1 MDWQQLARMY
11 IWCFLFPAVIR
22 TIHHAGRFTRKRPDA
37 GKVGECSHN
46 AAAASF
52 WQARCSIIHYKNL
65 MRTLSV
71 IDVRWHRD
79 RLLFLSRVRPIVTNA
94 AWSLLS
100 VCLCVWLLVAT
111 GALQQRLNRS
121 KCRLRAWTHVG
132 PSSHVFG
139 WGSRSPRGSD
149 NIWGGRGEQLQG
161 NCKVQETSWIRSIF
175 STSFGRWQ
183 QRCGLSLSIVQ
194 QLVIFTDG
202 NL

>member
-37 GKVGECSHN
+37 GKVGECSHY

-65 MRTLSV
+65 MRTLSA

-100 VCLCVWLLVAT
+100 VCLCVWLLVTT

-139 WGSRSPRGSD
+139 RGSRSPRGKRQYLG
-149 NIWGGRGEQLQG
+149 WERGAAPGQL
-161 NCKVQETSWIRSIF
+161 
-175 STSFGRWQ
+175 
-183 QRCGLSLSIVQ
+183 
-194 QLVIFTDG
+194 
-202 NL
+202 